1 MRGERYDLQ
10 LKAGFHVASLDI
22 AVQLSGSVCGPGT
35 VPSVPP
41 GCPLSSSGD
50 DSESVS
56 APLPHFGVSYTYA
69 FTPTVAMNLGL
80 KGFAIELDKID
91 GSIIE
96 VDADVAWQP
105 WRNIG
110 FGAGARY
117 FKTEVDGKGSKLNG
131 TIEFEYF
138 GPMIY
143 VQATF

>member
-1 MRGERYDLQ
+1 
-10 LKAGFHVASLDI
+10 
-22 AVQLSGSVCGPGT
+22 
-35 VPSVPP
+35 
-41 GCPLSSSGD
+41 
-50 DSESVS
+50 
-56 APLPHFGVSYTYA
+56 
-69 FTPTVAMNLGL
+69 MNLGL

-91 GSIIE
+91 GTIIE